1 MDIWRIL
8 LKFLLSSLSMLDYS
22 NIPHRMCSLFLIGQ
36 CSLISYIAIPV
47 CCNNSHMETPGVQ
60 VILFITRTVPMGMLQ
75 SMGCKELDTTEWLNW
90 TDLNWTIIELNI
102 TMTEQSKVCLS
113 IHSFLEIKTMYS
125 SLQDNMK
132 KKIRC
137 P

>member
-1 MDIWRIL
+1 
-8 LKFLLSSLSMLDYS
+8 
-22 NIPHRMCSLFLIGQ
+22 
-36 CSLISYIAIPV
+36 
-47 CCNNSHMETPGVQ
+47 
-60 VILFITRTVPMGMLQ
+60 MGMLQ

-90 TDLNWTIIELNI
+90 TGLNWIIIELNI

-113 IHSFLEIKTMYS
+113 IHSFLEVKTMYS

-132 KKIRC
+132 KKILC

>member
-1 MDIWRIL
+1 
-8 LKFLLSSLSMLDYS
+8 
-22 NIPHRMCSLFLIGQ
+22 
-36 CSLISYIAIPV
+36 
-47 CCNNSHMETPGVQ
+47 
-60 VILFITRTVPMGMLQ
+60 MGMLQ

-125 SLQDNMK
+125 SMQDNMK